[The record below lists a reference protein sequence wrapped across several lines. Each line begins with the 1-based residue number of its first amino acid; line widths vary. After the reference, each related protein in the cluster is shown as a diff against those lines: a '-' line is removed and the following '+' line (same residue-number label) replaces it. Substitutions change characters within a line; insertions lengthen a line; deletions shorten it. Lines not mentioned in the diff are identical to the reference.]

1 MSTSSQG
8 KKIVVASVAIFLV
21 SFSMLLFFLKD
32 FTPHSENVHTDVLK
46 TSHSENSSEELIDTE
61 EMPEYLK
68 HIQKDEPAVPLFVTN
83 SEGEIEY
90 GNEEFCK
97 IVDNSCENI
106 KGDVIFDYVS
116 TKDISDLAAIHG
128 KLVHDG
134 EKIDGLGPFRML
146 KGKTEVFLLFTA
158 EPLIDDDDKVSHII
172 YRIKDITHKVTELN
186 ENVEKVEDAVLS
198 EDSDSEKWIET
209 LYPKVDEL
217 KEDAEKLVAQRNS

>member
-1 MSTSSQG
+1 MSNASQG
-8 KKIVVASVAIFLV
+8 KKIVIASIAIFFV

-32 FTPHSENVHTDVLK
+32 FTPHSENVQTDVLK
-46 TSHSENSSEELIDTE
+46 TSHVESSSENLIEPE

-68 HIQKDEPAVPLFVTN
+68 HLQKDDSVVPLFVTN

-90 GNEEFCK
+90 GNKEFCK
-97 IVDNSCENI
+97 IVDNSCENV
-106 KGDVIFDYVS
+106 KGDVIFDYVN
-116 TKDISDLAAIHG
+116 TKDVSDLAAIHG

-146 KGKTEVFLLFTA
+146 KDKTEVFLLFTA
-158 EPLIDDDDKVSHII
+158 EPLLDDDDKVSHII

-186 ENVEKVEDAVLS
+186 ENVEKVEDAVMS
-198 EDSDSEKWIET
+198 EDSDSEKWIEN

-217 KEDAEKLVAQRNS
+217 KEDAEKLVAQRTS